1 MQIIFEILNKLKTE
15 ELTYHL
21 IFCEIVLRP
30 PASISVGALQGPYIL
45 LLVVPL
51 GEESQGILK
60 EPKLSPQ
67 PNFQLSQTIFYI
79 EEFTYLLIIYEI
91 VLSLPPP
98 PSTQAPFGGPYH
110 EGVLGGGD
118 GGGIWGYPRSKWRSF
133 LKSSILKTPIDI
145 FCDIVLSPLFP
156 TPWAPFQGLQT
167 SPSVAPLGEGSQGT
181 LKEPKFGPQ
190 PKFQLS
196 KTILRFSLN
205 YMNNV
210 G

>member
-67 PNFQLSQTIFYI
+67 PKFQLSQTIFYI
-79 EEFTYLLIIYEI
+79 EELTYLLIIYEI

-98 PSTQAPFGGPYH
+98 LHPRRHPLGGP
-110 EGVLGGGD
+110 
-118 GGGIWGYPRSKWRSF
+118 
-133 LKSSILKTPIDI
+133 
-145 FCDIVLSPLFP
+145 
-156 TPWAPFQGLQT
+156 T
-167 SPSVAPLGEGSQGT
+167 SEVSLGEKVSGVSQ
-181 LKEPKFGPQ
+181 KQMEIIFE
-190 PKFQLS
+190 
-196 KTILRFSLN
+196 ILN
-205 YMNNV
+205 IENPY
-210 G
+210 